1 MSLVRKI
8 FIFFQSAYVMLPKL
22 IPGYIGKKFRAE
34 SSEKLIVIDKLNTQF
49 GKLKFYCIGSL
60 PLWRSR
66 TLFTKEPET
75 ILWLDAMKKDEI
87 LWDIGSN
94 VGIYSIYAGNKGV
107 KVFAFEPS
115 ALNTFLILKNIE
127 INNLKNN
134 VSLFP
139 VALSNKNE
147 FGYLNMTSTDIGG
160 SFNEFNKSDI
170 KTVGGIGYKEKVIS
184 KQGMFAISIDELIE
198 NYNFEIPNFIKIDV
212 DSIEDKIIYGASKTL
227 ENIKLKSL
235 LIELD
240 ETEKRTMDLI
250 NYLANKGLFLKEK
263 KHSTMQ
269 LNSRF
274 KSVFNY
280 IFERKYNSKL
290 D

>member
-1 MSLVRKI
+1 
-8 FIFFQSAYVMLPKL
+8 MLPKL

-160 SFNEFNKSDI
+160 SFNEFNKSDV

-240 ETEKRTMDLI
+240 ETENRTMDLI